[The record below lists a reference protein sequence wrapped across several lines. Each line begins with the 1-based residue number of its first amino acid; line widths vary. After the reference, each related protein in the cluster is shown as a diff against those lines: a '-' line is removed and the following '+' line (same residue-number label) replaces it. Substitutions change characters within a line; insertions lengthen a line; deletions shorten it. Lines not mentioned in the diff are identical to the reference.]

1 MSDQGP
7 LPKQI
12 AASIED
18 VKALLN
24 DNRYLSI
31 AFLSRRIQ
39 DVERDVRERFRTL
52 DRSRDQRVA
61 ALEEAVQKL
70 QERLRKAGMVCKIL
84 QNEVEQVKERLNSEK
99 SRKALTHETDG
110 RTEAQKT
117 QEGIA

>member
-18 VKALLN
+18 VKVLLD
-24 DNRYLSI
+24 DNRHLSI

-52 DRSRDQRVA
+52 DGSRDQRVA
-61 ALEEAVQKL
+61 SLEDAVQKL
-70 QERLRKAGMVCKIL
+70 RERLQLAG
-84 QNEVEQVKERLNSEK
+84 VKFKEMREELDQMKGKLDSV
-99 SRKALTHETDG
+99 SPSGSTG
-110 RTEAQKT
+110 V
-117 QEGIA
+117 